1 MTLNSHFG
9 VIYLYKLIYIKRL
22 NGGIMKKLSKLLLAI
37 SFLVSITSSAFAVV
51 AVSWGGAYTASQKL
65 GYGDP
70 TAKKLGIPINW
81 VDYSG
86 GLSEIKAQK
95 EAGAITWDIIDVY
108 AMDTINGCDE
118 GLFVE
123 FDFDKD
129 FPPAPDGTPASKDFF
144 TAMPSKC
151 AVGNILYS
159 WNYAYNNDTI
169 GSKKPKTIKDFF
181 DTKKFPGKR
190 GIYNSALTN
199 LELALQADGV
209 NVGKG
214 NGLVY
219 RKLEAD
225 GGIQRAMDKIKE
237 LCEDPNGGCVFWSAG
252 AKPPELL
259 MSGEVVM
266 ATGWNGRFFN
276 AIMDGAPL
284 AQVWDGQGL
293 DYQYMV
299 VVKGGPNEAD
309 AMKAIREMMSTEGL
323 AGSAKHIAYAP
334 FRKSSLE
341 VIAAGEPWYKDGK
354 TNMLPEM
361 PSSPQNTKK
370 YFLVDPIFWADNGTE
385 IGEMWKAMQAGLK

>member
-1 MTLNSHFG
+1 
-9 VIYLYKLIYIKRL
+9 
-22 NGGIMKKLSKLLLAI
+22 MKKLSKLLLAL
-37 SFLVSITSSAFAVV
+37 SFVLSITSSAFAVTV
-51 AVSWGGAYTASQKL
+51 VSWGGAYTNSQKL

-70 TAKKLGIPINW
+70 TAKKLGIPVNW

-86 GLSEIKAQK
+86 GLSEITSQK

-129 FPPAPDGTPASKDFF
+129 FGPGSDGVKASDDFF
-144 TAMPSKC
+144 APMPSAC

-159 WNYAYNNDTI
+159 WTYAYNHDTI
-169 GSKKPKTIKDFF
+169 GKKKPTSIKDFF
-181 DTKKFPGKR
+181 NTKKFPGKR
-190 GIYNSALTN
+190 GIYGSAMTN
-199 LELALQADGV
+199 LEMALQAEGV

-219 RKLEAD
+219 RKLEAE
-225 GGIQRAMDKIKE
+225 GGVTRAMDKIKA
-237 LCEDPNGGCVFWSAG
+237 LCEDPNGGCVFWSGG

-259 MSGEVVM
+259 VSGEVVM
-266 ATGWNGRFFN
+266 TTGWNGRFFN

-284 AQVWDGQGL
+284 TQVWDGQGL

-299 VVKGGPNEAD
+299 VVEGGPNQAD
-309 AMKAIREMMSTEGL
+309 AMKVIKEMMSTDGL

-334 FRKSSLE
+334 FRKSSLA
-341 VIAAGEPWYKDGK
+341 VIAKGEPWYKDGK

-361 PSSPQNTKK
+361 PSSKKNTKK
-370 YFLVDPIFWADNGTE
+370 YFLVDAQYWADNKTE
-385 IGEMWKAMQAGLK
+385 IGEQWEAMKAALK

>member
-1 MTLNSHFG
+1 M
-9 VIYLYKLIYIKRL
+9 R
-22 NGGIMKKLSKLLLAI
+22 KLSKLLLAL
-37 SFLVSITSSAFAVV
+37 SFVLSITSSAFAVTV
-51 AVSWGGAYTASQKL
+51 VSWGGAYTNSQKL

-70 TAKKLGIPINW
+70 AAKKLGIPVNW

-86 GLSEIKAQK
+86 GLSEIKAQV

-129 FPPAPDGTPASKDFF
+129 FGAGSDGVKASDDFF
-144 TAMPSKC
+144 TGGKKPLTELPGGMPSKC
-151 AVGNILYS
+151 AVGNILYT
-159 WNYAYNNDTI
+159 WNYAYNHDTI
-169 GSKKPKTIKDFF
+169 GSKKPKSVKDFF
-181 DTKKFPGKR
+181 NTKKFPGKR
-190 GIYNSALTN
+190 GIYNSPTAFLEVAL
-199 LELALQADGV
+199 AADGIKP
-209 NVGKG
+209 GKG
-214 NGLVY
+214 GAKIY
-219 RKLEAD
+219 EALRTEE
-225 GGIQRAMDKIKE
+225 GVTRAINKVKT

-284 AQVWDGQGL
+284 TQVWDGQGL

-299 VVKGGPNEAD
+299 MVKGGPNVASGD
-309 AMKAIREMMSTEGL
+309 AMKVLKEMMSTEGL
-323 AGSAKHIAYAP
+323 AGSAKHIAYSP
-334 FRKSSLE
+334 FRKSSLA
-341 VIAAGEPWYKDGK
+341 IIKAGEPWYKDGK

-361 PSSPQNTKK
+361 PSAKKNTKN
-370 YFLVDPIFWADNGTE
+370 YFLVDPFYWADNGTE
-385 IGEMWKAMQAGLK
+385 LGEKYEAMKASLK

>member
-1 MTLNSHFG
+1 
-9 VIYLYKLIYIKRL
+9 
-22 NGGIMKKLSKLLLAI
+22 MKKISKLLLAI
-37 SFLVSITSSAFAVV
+37 SFVVSITSSAFAVTV
-51 AVSWGGAYTASQKL
+51 VSWGGAYTESQKL

-70 TAKKLGIPINW
+70 AAKKLGIPVNW

-129 FPPAPDGTPASKDFF
+129 FGPGTDGVKASDDFF
-144 TAMPSKC
+144 APMPSKC

-159 WNYAYNNDTI
+159 WNYAYNHDTI
-169 GSKKPKTIKDFF
+169 GSKKPKTIKDFYN
-181 DTKKFPGKR
+181 TKKFPGKR
-190 GIYNSALTN
+190 GLYGSAVSN
-199 LELALQADGV
+199 LEIALAADGV
-209 NVGKG
+209 KPGKG
-214 NGLVY
+214 GANIY
-219 RKLEAD
+219 KLLNTEA
-225 GGIQRAMDKIKE
+225 GVTRAMDKIAA
-237 LCEDPNGGCVFWSAG
+237 LCNDPKGGCVFWSAG

-266 ATGWNGRFFN
+266 ATGWNGRFFG
-276 AIMDGAPL
+276 AQMDGAPL
-284 AQVWDGQGL
+284 TQVWDAQGL

-299 VVKGGPNEAD
+299 QVKGGPND
-309 AMKAIREMMSTEGL
+309 ANGKAIKALKEMMSTEGL

-334 FRKSSLE
+334 FRKSSLA
-341 VIAAGEPWYKDGK
+341 VIKKGEPWYKDGK

-361 PSSPQNTKK
+361 PSAKRNTKN
-370 YFLVDPIFWADNGTE
+370 YFLVDPFYWADNGTE
-385 IGEMWKAMQAGLK
+385 LGEKYEAMKAGLN

>member
-1 MTLNSHFG
+1 
-9 VIYLYKLIYIKRL
+9 
-22 NGGIMKKLSKLLLAI
+22 MKKLSKLLLAI
-37 SFLVSITSSAFAVV
+37 SFAVSVATSAFAVT
-51 AVSWGGAYTASQKL
+51 AVSWGGAYTQSQKL

-70 TAKKLGIPINW
+70 TAKKLGIDINW

-86 GLSEIKAQK
+86 GLSEVKAQK

-123 FDFDKD
+123 FDFNKD
-129 FPPAPDGTPASKDFF
+129 FGPAPDGTPASEDFF
-144 TAMPSKC
+144 APMPSKC

-159 WNYAYNNDTI
+159 WNFAYNNDTI

-199 LELALQADGV
+199 LEIALAADGIKP
-209 NVGKG
+209 GKG
-214 NGLVY
+214 GKNIYDALNTEEGV
-219 RKLEAD
+219 K
-225 GGIQRAMDKIKE
+225 RAMDKITK
-237 LCEDPNGGCVFWSAG
+237 LCNDPKGGCVFWSAG

-259 MSGEVVM
+259 VSNEVVM

-284 AQVWDGQGL
+284 TQVWDGQGL

-299 VVKGGPNEAD
+299 VVKGGPNQAD

-341 VIAAGEPWYKDGK
+341 VIKKGEPWYKDGK

-361 PSSPQNTKK
+361 PSSKRNTKN
-370 YFLVDPIFWADNGTE
+370 YFLVDPIYWADNGTE
-385 IGEMWKAMQAGLK
+385 LGEAWEAMKASLN

>member
-1 MTLNSHFG
+1 
-9 VIYLYKLIYIKRL
+9 
-22 NGGIMKKLSKLLLAI
+22 MKKISKLLLAI
-37 SFLVSITSSAFAVV
+37 SFVLSVTSSAFAVTV
-51 AVSWGGAYTASQKL
+51 VSWGGAYTNSQKL

-70 TAKKLGIPINW
+70 AAKKLGFPINW

-95 EAGAITWDIIDVY
+95 EAGAITWDIIDVF

-129 FPPAPDGTPASKDFF
+129 FGPGSDGVKASDDFF
-144 TAMPSKC
+144 TGGKNPLTDLPGGMPSKC

-159 WNYAYNNDTI
+159 WVYAYNHDTI
-169 GSKKPKTIKDFF
+169 GSKKPKNVEDFF
-181 DTKKFPGKR
+181 NTKKFPGKR
-190 GIYNSALTN
+190 GIYNGPLAFLEVAL
-199 LELALQADGV
+199 AADGIKP
-209 NVGKG
+209 GKG
-214 NGLVY
+214 GANIYKALRTEEGVT
-219 RKLEAD
+219 
-225 GGIQRAMDKIKE
+225 RAMNKIKA

-266 ATGWNGRFFN
+266 ATGWNGRFFG

-284 AQVWDGQGL
+284 TQVWDGQGL

-299 VVKGGPNEAD
+299 QVKDGPNDANGQ
-309 AMKAIREMMSTEGL
+309 AMKALKEMMSTEGL

-334 FRKSSLE
+334 FRKSSLA
-341 VIAAGEPWYKDGK
+341 VIEKGEPWFKDGK

-361 PSSPQNTKK
+361 PSSKENTKN
-370 YFLVDPIFWADNGTE
+370 YFLVDAVYWADNSTE
-385 IGEMWKAMQAGLK
+385 LGEKYEAMKAGLNK